1 MDLLLKSKMRQDVP
15 ECGFVRNDFAG
26 TSTVPTEFKSQLG
39 MPVMT
44 TSFPGPSQVPHAL
57 FKIRGRMFPREEFL
71 CRLKN
76 FCSSLGFTM
85 VNLSPANAAFSAG
98 VGESRGNSGGDDT
111 VYLVSTRV
119 SYNPNWGCCCGL
131 PRLLNQQKFQ
141 SARESTPA
149 EFVAPFLHLY
159 RFAEEHIYLSQSP
172 EGRALIT
179 LPEGLLQHGEELSG
193 CKVVVQLAR
202 IVEPEMD
209 GVLRP
214 LMISGNL
221 HSFAVSA
228 KFQSF
233 FAPFHR
239 DWQQG
244 RKLSIAGELSREI
257 FAFEIVDKTA
267 WAGSPYVKTILPFMG
282 EIVSHPTP
290 NLRAAEIHLEQL
302 FLEETARLA
311 ALQGAESRNLLY
323 LAGLDIDMTPFV
335 GQEEHY
341 FVPWQVYIRKSEG
354 TSTKVSSL
362 TQDDLFMQLLQ
373 QEKHCAA

>member
-15 ECGFVRNDFAG
+15 ESGFVRNGFVG
-26 TSTVPTEFKSQLG
+26 TSTLLAELKSQLG

-44 TSFPGPSQVPHAL
+44 TPFLGPSQAPHAL

-76 FCSSLGFTM
+76 LCSSLGFSK
-85 VNLSPANAAFSAG
+85 VNLLPATAGFSVGG
-98 VGESRGNSGGDDT
+98 VENRLKSGGGDT
-111 VYLVSTRV
+111 VCLVSTRV

-159 RFAEEHIYLSQSP
+159 RCAEEHMYLSQSP

-179 LPEGLLQHGEELSG
+179 LPEGLLRQGEELSG
-193 CKVVVQLAR
+193 CKVAVQLAR
-202 IVEPEMD
+202 IVEPETD

-214 LMISGNL
+214 LMISGDL

-228 KFQSF
+228 QFQSF
-233 FAPFHR
+233 FAPLQR

-244 RKLSIAGELSREI
+244 RKLSIAGELGREI
-257 FAFEIVDKTA
+257 FSFEIVDETA
-267 WAGSPYVKTILPFMG
+267 WAGSSYVKTILPSMG
-282 EIVSHPTP
+282 EIVTHPTP
-290 NLRAAEIHLEQL
+290 NLRAAEIHLEQV

-311 ALQGAESRNLLY
+311 ALQGAQSRIVY
-323 LAGLDIDMTPFV
+323 LAGLDIDMTPFT
-335 GQEEHY
+335 GREEHY
-341 FVPWQVYIRKSEG
+341 FVPWQAYIRKGEG
-354 TSTKVSSL
+354 PSAEVYSL
-362 TQDDLFMQLLQ
+362 QQDELFLQLLQ
-373 QEKHCAA
+373 QEKHCAG

>member
-15 ECGFVRNDFAG
+15 ESGFVRNGFGG
-26 TSTVPTEFKSQLG
+26 TSTLLAELKSQLG
-39 MPVMT
+39 MPVMK
-44 TSFPGPSQVPHAL
+44 TSFLGPSQEPHAL

-76 FCSSLGFTM
+76 LCSSLGFSTD
-85 VNLSPANAAFSAG
+85 NLSPATTDFSAG
-98 VGESRGNSGGDDT
+98 GAENRLNNGGGDT
-111 VYLVSTRV
+111 VCLLSTRV

-159 RFAEEHIYLSQSP
+159 RSAEEHMYLSQSP

-179 LPEGLLQHGEELSG
+179 LPESLLRQGEELSG

-202 IVEPEMD
+202 IVEPETD

-214 LMISGNL
+214 LMISGDL
-221 HSFAVSA
+221 HSFVVSA
-228 KFQSF
+228 KFHSF
-233 FAPFHR
+233 FAPLHR
-239 DWQQG
+239 DWQPG
-244 RKLSIAGELSREI
+244 RKLSIAGELGREI
-257 FAFEIVDKTA
+257 FAFEIGDKTV
-267 WAGSPYVKTILPFMG
+267 WAGSPYLKTILPSMG
-282 EIVSHPTP
+282 EIVTHPTP

-311 ALQGAESRNLLY
+311 TVQGGQSRLLC
-323 LAGLDIDMTPFV
+323 LAGLDIDMTPFT

-341 FVPWQVYIRKSEG
+341 FVPWRAYIRNGEG
-354 TSTKVSSL
+354 PSNKVYSL
-362 TQDDLFMQLLQ
+362 QQDDLFVELLQ
-373 QEKHCAA
+373 QEKHCAG